1 MCRLQC
7 WCKIR
12 PLLVKCKD
20 EEIKNRIFGRVSE
33 LKSAD
38 MRFRGV
44 SISHDLTPRQREHV
58 KEVRKKAM
66 EEPTG
71 FLCGWSVGLE
81 FLAGQLA

>member
-1 MCRLQC
+1 M
-7 WCKIR
+7 
-12 PLLVKCKD
+12 
-20 EEIKNRIFGRVSE
+20 KNRIFGRVSE

-66 EEPTG
+66 AEQERSG
-71 FLCGWSVGLE
+71 NQLNKKIIVVGQ
-81 FLAGQLA
+81 ASSNPRAIRVAVRV